1 MTPDKVREVVAL
13 YRTMFAELIDG
24 RSHKCSTD
32 GTPDEH
38 RALLHCW
45 AMLDELE
52 QFTREG
58 RMEKAFRWLGFI
70 QGCLWTCGVYS
81 LDELK
86 DHNKP

>member
-1 MTPDKVREVVAL
+1 MTPEKVREVVAT
-13 YRTMFAELIDG
+13 YRLMFIELLDDLP
-24 RSHKCSTD
+24 HKFD
-32 GTPDEH
+32 PQGTPDEQ

-70 QGCLWTCGVYS
+70 QGCLFLSGVYS

-86 DHNKP
+86 DHNRP